1 MVVVQGINIETTAW
15 SLITMLEVELE
26 KKKEEER
33 LNELGKQI

>member
-26 KKKEEER
+26 KKKEER